1 MYKERLF
8 FRNHL
13 LGSSC
18 QRIWIKNYKRRFVP
32 SQTEQEAKT
41 FQSLIVDLVETLN
54 TKQYRNSNDRNRKF
68 KTKNLPQRDTEK
80 IQLKSKK

>member
-1 MYKERLF
+1 MSQERLF

-41 FQSLIVDLVETLN
+41 FQSLIADLGFGGHEEIL
-54 TKQYRNSNDRNRKF
+54 F
-68 KTKNLPQRDTEK
+68 LPDESGAPLRGG
-80 IQLKSKK
+80 LCLPAG